1 MFPRGAS
8 PPPLT
13 LSCFYLEVSGQ
24 KVDEHALLGGQVTF
38 LRVRAISI
46 ISTVAGMLETTDT
59 AERPI
64 LECELPGDG
73 SRFEALI
80 PPVVQAP
87 VFSIRKK
94 ASAIFRLD
102 EYVSNKIRTE
112 RQQDVI
118 LEAIAGQ
125 KNILIAGGTGT
136 GKTTLANAVVH
147 SIAEHDIDHRIVI
160 LEDTVIAACCLR
172 GVGECYT
179 FPMALFFVVDRSRM
193 RAC

>member
-1 MFPRGAS
+1 MFPKGLS
-8 PPPLT
+8 PQPLT
-13 LSCFYLEVSGQ
+13 RPCFFLEVRGQ
-24 KVDEHALLGGQVTF
+24 KVDEHAHLGGQVTF
-38 LRVRAISI
+38 LRVRARSI
-46 ISTVAGMLETTDT
+46 ISTVAGMLETTVT
-59 AERPI
+59 AERTI
-64 LECELPGDG
+64 LECELPGGG

-102 EYVSNKIRTE
+102 EYVSNRIMTE

-136 GKTTLANAVVH
+136 GKTTLANAVLH
-147 SIAEHDIDHRIVI
+147 SI
-160 LEDTVIAACCLR
+160 
-172 GVGECYT
+172 GE
-179 FPMALFFVVDRSRM
+179 S
-193 RAC
+193 